1 MSSLWACRAD
11 EVISSSDENVVA
23 RVKEI
28 TGRKMAYAAV
38 DCVAGEM
45 TDTVA
50 ASTREGGTVYVC
62 MQLPVQAVEHSPV
75 LCLVAGQLAITQGT
89 C

>member
-1 MSSLWACRAD
+1 MDSGVACCPCRAD
-11 EVISSSDENVVA
+11 AVIVSSEEDVVA

-28 TGRKMAYAAV
+28 TGRKMAYAAL

-50 ASTREGGTVYVC
+50 ASTREDGTVYVRVLSVSKSEKSMSPPIDSC
-62 MQLPVQAVEHSPV
+62 YIGVE
-75 LCLVAGQLAITQGT
+75 G
-89 C
+89 

>member
-1 MSSLWACRAD
+1 MIVSS
-11 EVISSSDENVVA
+11 EENVVA

-50 ASTREGGTVYVC
+50 GSTREDGTVYVRVLS
-62 MQLPVQAVEHSPV
+62 MSLSGGVLHSEIDRVAV
-75 LCLVAGQLAITQGT
+75 LAEG
-89 C
+89 